1 MKMTAEIGFL
11 FIAHFS
17 VLRTLV
23 RNIELSSD
31 IAMKTKHKTQ
41 ALHLP
46 LFIFCL
52 DIWLKYGT
60 KYSLFF
66 S

>member
-1 MKMTAEIGFL
+1 MKMTAKIGFL

-17 VLRTLV
+17 VLCTLV
-23 RNIELSSD
+23 RNIELSRD

-46 LFIFCL
+46 LFIFYL
-52 DIWLKYGT
+52 DI
-60 KYSLFF
+60 
-66 S
+66 